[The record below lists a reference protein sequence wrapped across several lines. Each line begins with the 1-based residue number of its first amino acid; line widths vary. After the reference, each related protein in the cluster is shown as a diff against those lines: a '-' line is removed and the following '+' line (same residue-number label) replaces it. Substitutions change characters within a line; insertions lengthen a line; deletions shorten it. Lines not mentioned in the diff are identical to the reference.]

1 MSNTFKLVKEFMSAM
16 KASEQNKTQPY
27 DTQGTVKRVEGS
39 TAWIQFT
46 GADRETPVQM
56 TIACEVG
63 DTVQARVGG
72 GSAWLTGN
80 LTAPPTDDK
89 KANQALS
96 MVTTTVQTIK
106 EEVEEALEEMSD
118 EGSDVEDVVIQYCLS
133 DSSSTF
139 IQYGDW
145 SDTPPEYVSGKYYW
159 TRSVIEDDEGNIT
172 YGTPRY
178 SQDTQLTVETDI
190 AFKSNNNHFWHDSSG
205 AYVTTSDKSYSSGYA
220 TRITTNGILQSYN
233 GNLLSSWTGSGI
245 GFYAGDGAT
254 ASSSTKLADF
264 GTSGM
269 NVYANGTSVASFGSV
284 VRLGAT
290 TNASYTEV
298 NATGLDVKDT
308 SSGDTISVGASG
320 ISGFVGSNFAW
331 GIDTY
336 TPTVGTNYGIYIRSK
351 AGQSITIKNN
361 ISLNGTVHIDAVE
374 PTTLFNVTSIS
385 LDQYEGLSG
394 SGNIAGSTTVTNGG
408 YYPLGVVGLSIA
420 TGGAYSRGAY
430 LSNESTGSCTVN
442 IRVYNTG
449 SGSVTATAYI
459 LWVAA

>member
-56 TIACEVG
+56 TIACDVG
-63 DTVQARVGG
+63 DTVQARIGG

-159 TRSVIEDDEGNIT
+159 VRSVIHDDEGNET

-178 SQDTQLTVETDI
+178 SQDTQLSVETDI
-190 AFKSNNNHFWHDSSG
+190 AFNSNNNHFWHDSSG
-205 AYVTTSDKSYSSGYA
+205 AYVTTADKSYSSGYA

-245 GFYAGDGAT
+245 GFYAGDGDT
-254 ASSSTKLADF
+254 AGSSTKLADF

>member
-39 TAWIQFT
+39 TAWVQFT

-205 AYVTTSDKSYSSGYA
+205 AYVTTADKSYSSGYA
-220 TRITTNGILQSYN
+220 TRITSSGILQSYN
-233 GNLLSSWTGSGI
+233 NNLLSGWTNSGI
-245 GFYAGDGAT
+245 AFYAGDGTT
-254 ASSSTKLADF
+254 ASASTVLADF

-269 NVYANGTSVASFGSV
+269 NVYAGGDSVASFGSTI
-284 VRLGAT
+284 RLGKQATGYRYVEIGSTGIELKSSYGYSLQIDDNTLYGYYNSQKKWELYT
-290 TNASYTEV
+290 TNTGYLHIG
-298 NATGLDVKDT
+298 AT
-308 SSGDTISVGASG
+308 SGASMT
-320 ISGFVGSNFAW
+320 IGSNIQFSGGSLW
-331 GIDTY
+331 LSVD
-336 TPTVGTNYGIYIRSK
+336 PTHSFDVT
-351 AGQSITIKNN
+351 
-361 ISLNGTVHIDAVE
+361 E
-374 PTTLFNVTSIS
+374 TTL
-385 LDQYEGLSG
+385 DAYDGGLSG
-394 SGNIAGSTTVTNGG
+394 SGNIAGYITEYNAGW
-408 YYPLGVVGLSIA
+408 YPLGVVGESIA
-420 TGGAYSRGAY
+420 TGGVYSRGAY
-430 LSNESTGSCTVN
+430 ITNATTGSCTVN
-442 IRVYNTG
+442 ARVYNTG
-449 SGSVTATAYI
+449 SGGVTAKVYV
-459 LWVAA
+459 LWVNVT

>member
-159 TRSVIEDDEGNIT
+159 VRSVIYDDEGNET
-172 YGTPRY
+172 YGNPRY
-178 SQDTQLTVETDI
+178 SQDTQLSVETDI
-190 AFKSNNNHFWHDSSG
+190 AFNSNNNHFWHDSSG

-220 TRITTNGILQSYN
+220 TRITSSGILQSYN
-233 GNLLSSWTGSGI
+233 GNLLSGWTNSGI
-245 GFYAGDGAT
+245 AFYAGDGTT
-254 ASSSTKLADF
+254 ASASTVLADF

-269 NVYANGTSVASFGSV
+269 NVYANGTSVASFGSTI
-284 VRLGAT
+284 RLGKQAT
-290 TNASYTEV
+290 SNPYVEIGQWGIELKNTGYYSLGIGNSKLTGYYNSQEKWKLYTD
-298 NATGLDVKDT
+298 NTGDLHIGATA
-308 SSGDTISVGASG
+308 GASMT
-320 ISGFVGSNFAW
+320 IGSNIQFSDGSLW
-331 GIDTY
+331 LSVD
-336 TPTVGTNYGIYIRSK
+336 PTHSFDVTE
-351 AGQSITIKNN
+351 TI
-361 ISLNGTVHIDAVE
+361 LDAY
-374 PTTLFNVTSIS
+374 
-385 LDQYEGLSG
+385 DGGLSG
-394 SGNIAGSTTVTNGG
+394 SGNIAGYITQDNNGW
-408 YYPLGVVGLSIA
+408 YPLGVVGENIV

-430 LSNESTGSCTVN
+430 ITNATTGSCTVN
-442 IRVYNTG
+442 ARVYNTG
-449 SGSVTATAYI
+449 SGGVTAKVYV
-459 LWVAA
+459 LWVNVT